1 MPLRATAADK
11 HEVARGK
18 YLVTI
23 GSCTDCHTPGHFFGK
38 PDMSKYL
45 GGSDVGFAIPH
56 LGVFVGPNLTPDK
69 ATGLGD
75 WTTAQ
80 IVDAITKGQTP
91 QGRTLAPVMPWHAYA
106 SLTKA
111 DALAIA
117 AYLKSLPAVSHQVAG
132 PFGPNETPTSFVMAV
147 IPGAVYA
154 GMANPPPPSPA
165 PLPAPPPAPAQ
176 MAPPAAGIGAAARA
190 RGEVIS
196 AVQEPNR
203 YSPRSRLLLPPASAA
218 TVAASKP
225 STPAMWPTGSYSAM
239 SNG

>member
-1 MPLRATAADK
+1 MRSIFVFDSQAAAARHPAGSHRAGGARFSCRPPSLLAAVCLAMPLRATAADQ

-69 ATGLGD
+69 ATGLGN

-117 AYLKSLPAVSHQVAG
+117 AYLKSLPPVSHQVRW
-132 PFGPNETPTSFVMAV
+132 AV
-147 IPGAVYA
+147 RAERDADLVRDGGDPGRGLCRHGKSAA
-154 GMANPPPPSPA
+154 AFPCTA
-165 PLPAPPPAPAQ
+165 PAPPPAPAQ
-176 MAPPAAGIGAAARA
+176 MAPP
-190 RGEVIS
+190 
-196 AVQEPNR
+196 
-203 YSPRSRLLLPPASAA
+203 PPASA
-218 TVAASKP
+218 P
-225 STPAMWPTGSYSAM
+225 PTGPAAK
-239 SNG
+239 